1 MPIDTGLIL
10 DDVTKN
16 LVAFLDPKRAEWGIR
31 EVIPYEAL
39 FKSTYPRIEVNVT
52 DATFE
57 RVESGGGYM
66 CDVLADV
73 LFFLQQFK
81 DRVAKEEL
89 DQKSSEIGLFL
100 ATNPTLGGYSNDL
113 ILEAISITAL
123 REQTTGAPIVVAVIR
138 CRIRKEIFL
147 DYQ

>member
-16 LVAFLDPKRAEWGIR
+16 LVAFLEPRRAEWGIR
-31 EVIPYEAL
+31 EVVPYEGL

-57 RVESGGGYM
+57 RIESGGGYM
-66 CDVLADV
+66 CDVMADV
-73 LFFLQQFK
+73 LYFFQQFK

-89 DQKSSEIGLFL
+89 DRRSSEIGLFL
-100 ATNPTLGGYSNDL
+100 AANPTLGGYSNDL
-113 ILEAISITAL
+113 ILEAIAITAL
-123 REQTTGAPIVVAVIR
+123 REQTTGSPVVVAVIR
-138 CRIRKEIFL
+138 CRIRKEVFL